1 MSNEVF
7 PRTILFQ
14 RNPLLFMMKIYN
26 FVLESCE
33 KNDIFKRF
41 STSVNSTSLSVN
53 ILPNDNLVDISQ
65 VSKKLGENSA
75 AKKYRADFFPSDWS
89 WWCHSIKILTYTD
102 IEIISPKFSLSI
114 CTDIQWSTYK
124 LPNFCCFPR
133 EKNSLPNVPPRV
145 NCFDII
151 LYRHN
156 RYAIFD
162 TTEF

>member
-75 AKKYRADFFPSDWS
+75 TKKYRADFFPSD
-89 WWCHSIKILTYTD
+89 
-102 IEIISPKFSLSI
+102 
-114 CTDIQWSTYK
+114 
-124 LPNFCCFPR
+124 
-133 EKNSLPNVPPRV
+133 
-145 NCFDII
+145 
-151 LYRHN
+151 
-156 RYAIFD
+156 
-162 TTEF
+162 